1 MKTAA
6 VILIVLVVLG
16 LRPDYLY
23 SFDTVPGRIVM
34 LSVVVYLAQANP
46 VLGLVAAVVT
56 ARVLDRSPPVS
67 QWRPV
72 ADLLRIETLMRP
84 KDSYK
89 LPALRTTEVPINDPF
104 NPYTIY

>member
-6 VILIVLVVLG
+6 VIFIVLVVLL

-34 LSVVVYLAQANP
+34 LSAVVYLAQANP
-46 VLGLVAAVVT
+46 VLGLLAAVVT
-56 ARVLDRSPPVS
+56 ARVLDKAAPIS
-67 QWRPV
+67 QWRPGP
-72 ADLLRIETLMRP
+72 DLLRIETLMRP

-89 LPALRTTEVPINDPF
+89 VPALRTTDVPLNDPY